1 MSADH
6 PSEDAA
12 VSAVR
17 RPEDAD
23 TFAARICAQ
32 RGLPQTEV
40 AYRAWL
46 STAWHVGYNAGLTR
60 ASRLLDRDIKLTEA
74 P

>member
-1 MSADH
+1 MSD
-6 PSEDAA
+6 E
-12 VSAVR
+12 R
-17 RPEDAD
+17 KTEDAD

-46 STAWHVGYNAGLTR
+46 RAAWHAGYDAGLTR
-60 ASRLLDRDIKLTEA
+60 ASRLLDREVAT
-74 P
+74 

>member
-1 MSADH
+1 MSD
-6 PSEDAA
+6 E
-12 VSAVR
+12 R
-17 RPEDAD
+17 KTEDAD

-46 STAWHVGYNAGLTR
+46 RAAWYVGYDAGLTR
-60 ASRLLDRDIKLTEA
+60 ASRLLDRDLGLTEA

>member
-1 MSADH
+1 MSAE
-6 PSEDAA
+6 P
-12 VSAVR
+12 VR
-17 RPEDAD
+17 EP
-23 TFAARICAQ
+23 FAEQAHAYAERICAQ

-46 STAWHVGYNAGLTR
+46 RAAWYAGYDAGLTR

>member
-46 STAWHVGYNAGLTR
+46 RAAWYVGYDAGLTR
-60 ASRLLDRDIKLTEA
+60 ASRLLDREEA
-74 P
+74 T